1 MSPAAESAES
11 AEPRPKQV
19 HPEPLPYPGSQARM
33 QQQPDSDLSNY
44 RPAGKLTGK
53 VALLTG
59 ADSGIGRAV
68 ALGFA
73 LEGADVAILYHESD
87 EDAEATKKMIE
98 TRASGRRCLLIK
110 SDVRDPEACRAA
122 ARRTHEELG
131 GLNILVN
138 NAAYQQEYEKIESVP
153 IESVRR
159 TFETNIMGYIWM
171 VQAALPFMSK
181 GDAIVNTGS
190 ITGLAG
196 SPGLIDYS
204 ATKGAI
210 HAFTKSLALQLGERG
225 IRVNCV
231 APGPIWTPLIPATLN
246 KAHIAAFGKDTAL
259 GRPGQPEE
267 LVGPYVLLASEDGSY
282 ITGAILEVTGGKLS
296 SEG

>member
-1 MSPAAESAES
+1 MSQTENAGEY
-11 AEPRPKQV
+11 RPKQV
-19 HPEPLPYPGSQARM
+19 HAESLAYPGSQERM

-44 RPAGKLTGK
+44 LPAGKLSGK
-53 VALLTG
+53 KALLTG

-73 LEGADVAILYHESD
+73 LEGADVAILYNESD
-87 EDAEATKKMIE
+87 EDAEAIKKLIKVR
-98 TRASGRRCLLIK
+98 TPNRKCILIK
-110 SDVRDPEACRAA
+110 SDVRDPAQCLTSVRRA
-122 ARRTHEELG
+122 HNELG

-138 NAAYQQEYEKIESVP
+138 NAAYQKEYEKFESVP
-153 IESVRR
+153 EENIRR
-159 TFETNIMGYIWM
+159 TFATNILGYLWM
-171 VQAALPFMSK
+171 AQAAIPFLK
-181 GDAIVNTGS
+181 EGDAIVNTGS

-225 IRVNCV
+225 IRVNCI
-231 APGPIWTPLIPATLN
+231 APGPIWTPLIPATLS
-246 KAHIAAFGKDTAL
+246 KGHIENFGKETAL

-267 LVGPYVLLASEDGSY
+267 LVGAYVLMAGPDGSY

-296 SEG
+296 SES

>member
-1 MSPAAESAES
+1 MSHHAAPH
-11 AEPRPKQV
+11 EPRPTKV
-19 HPEPLPYPGSQARM
+19 HAEPLPYPGSQERM

-44 RPAGKLTGK
+44 RPANKLSGK

-68 ALGFA
+68 AIGFA
-73 LEGADVAILYHESD
+73 MEGADVAILYNESD
-87 EDAEATKKMIE
+87 EDAEATKKLIAE
-98 TRASGRRCLLIK
+98 KAPGRRCLLIK
-110 SDVRDPEACRAA
+110 SDVRAPDACRAA
-122 ARRTHEELG
+122 VRRTHDELG
-131 GLNILVN
+131 AVNILVN
-138 NAAYQQEYEKIESVP
+138 NAAYQKEYAKFESVP
-153 IESVRR
+153 ADNVRR
-159 TFETNIMGYIWM
+159 TFDTNILGYLWM
-171 VQAALPFMSK
+171 AQAALPFMQE

-210 HAFTKSLALQLGERG
+210 HAFTKSLALQLGARG

-231 APGPIWTPLIPATLN
+231 APGPIWTPLIPATLD
-246 KAHIAAFGKDTAL
+246 KSHVEGFGKDTAL

-267 LVGPYVLLASEDGSY
+267 LVGAFVLLAGPDGSY

>member
-1 MSPAAESAES
+1 MPPTKKASES
-11 AEPRPKQV
+11 RPKQV
-19 HPEPLPYPGSQARM
+19 HAEPLPYPGSQERM

-44 RPAGKLTGK
+44 KPAGKLTGK
-53 VALLTG
+53 TALLTG

-73 LEGADVAILYHESD
+73 LEGADVAILYNESD
-87 EDAEATKKMIE
+87 EDAQAIKKTIEA
-98 TRASGRRCLLIK
+98 RAPGRRCLLIK

-122 ARRTHEELG
+122 CRRTHEELG

-138 NAAYQQEYEKIESVP
+138 NAAYQKEYEKVESIP
-153 IESVRR
+153 IENVRR
-159 TFETNIMGYIWM
+159 TFDTNILGYIWM
-171 VQAALPFMSK
+171 AQAALPFMTK

-231 APGPIWTPLIPATLN
+231 APGPIWTPLIPATLS
-246 KAHIAAFGKDTAL
+246 KAHIEGFGKDVAL